1 MFKYNCIICGKES
14 KCDNPKDPLLCF
26 CKDCKNSNQEL
37 YNTNRSLVQKK
48 HAEEQ
53 KIYWDAHPEE
63 HKAFIEERNKK
74 RDNTLIAKYGSI
86 ENAKKLKMEK
96 QMATLKEKYPDEDWE
111 HITNPS
117 QLKIAKENIRKKAS
131 EKDKAFY
138 EERKKK
144 ANKTKI
150 EKYGS
155 LENAYSTMIE
165 NQKATLKEKYGVENV
180 SQIEGLSEKRGNTL
194 KKKIEENPNFWEER
208 NRKGNQTKIEKYGS
222 LEKANLAMRESLRR
236 TCLEKYSTTN
246 VMEVPEFKEKL
257 HKTWEEKKL
266 ENPNYYEPIKQKI
279 ENTLIEKHGSLEEA
293 KKVRKIKREKT
304 CLEKY
309 GFITPLQNE
318 EVKQK
323 IKNTIKERYG
333 VEDNI
338 SQRPGHAEKM
348 KKAIDAKAEAFEKEN
363 NCTRWNTLIEKYGQ
377 GWFRL
382 NLPYLKNNSYC
393 FVSNEYLPQIEE
405 YYKLGHS
412 SVSHAEKEVLD
423 FVKSIYSREILEN
436 VRNIINPMELDIYI
450 PEKKLAIEYNGD
462 FWHSTNGKNS
472 KNYHEEK
479 SKACEKLGIRL
490 IHIYE
495 CEWIYSREKLESL
508 IRIALGCG
516 YSKIG
521 ARKCE
526 VRKISNKEAMPF
538 NEKNHLQGHKNAK
551 VTYGLFYNGELQ
563 QLMSFSKC
571 KYNRNLKGDNDWE
584 IIRGCP
590 GSNNQIV
597 GGVSKLFKTFIREY
611 NPDSVFSYCDFNKFD
626 GKGYEALGMQFVG
639 YTGPDKFYV
648 DKSEH
653 KVNRNPKKR
662 KQLEESCMFT
672 IWGAGS
678 KKYLWKKNA

>member
-1 MFKYNCIICGKES
+1 MEKYNCIICNGEFKS
-14 KCDNPKDPLLCF
+14 PRVLNPLLQICSE
-26 CKDCKNSNQEL
+26 CKKTHPDTVKE
-37 YNTNRSLVQKK
+37 NRTKVWRESVEKQK
-48 HAEEQ
+48 E
-53 KIYWDAHPEE
+53 YWDAHPEE
-63 HKAFIEERNKK
+63 YKTFIEERNKK
-74 RDNTLIAKYGSI
+74 RDATLVAKYGSL
-86 ENAKKLKMEK
+86 ENAKKLKIEK

-117 QLKIAKENIRKKAS
+117 QLRIARENIRKKAS
-131 EKDKAFY
+131 EKDEAFY

-144 ANKTKI
+144 ADKTKI

-155 LENAYSTMIE
+155 LENAYFVMLE
-165 NQKATLKEKYGVENV
+165 NQKNTIKEKYGVERCV
-180 SQIEGLSEKRGNTL
+180 DIPGTLEKRKETL
-194 KKKIEENPNFWEER
+194 NKIVSENPDFWKER
-208 NRKGNQTKIEKYGS
+208 QSKTNATKIEKYGS
-222 LEKANLAMRESLRR
+222 LENASLAVAESTKKTFLK
-236 TCLEKYSTTN
+236 KYGAEN
-246 VMEVPEFKEKL
+246 AMDVPEFREKL
-257 HKTWEEKKL
+257 HRIWEEKKS
-266 ENPNYYEPIKQKI
+266 ENPNYYKSIRQKI

-293 KKVRKIKREKT
+293 NRLRKEKREET
-304 CLEKY
+304 CLKKY

-318 EVKQK
+318 KVKQK
-323 IKNTIKERYG
+323 IKDTIREKYG
-333 VEDNI
+333 VENNI

-348 KKAIDAKAEAFEKEN
+348 RRAIDAKAEAFEKEN
-363 NCTRWNTLIEKYGQ
+363 NCTRWSTLVEKYGQ
-377 GWFRL
+377 GWFHM
-382 NLPYLKNNSYC
+382 NLPYLKDNSSC

-405 YYKLGHS
+405 YYRLGHS

-423 FVKSIYSREILEN
+423 FVKSIYSGKILEN
-436 VRNIINPMELDIYI
+436 VRNIINPLELDIYI
-450 PEKKLAIEYNGD
+450 PEKKIAIEYNGD
-462 FWHSTNGKNS
+462 FWHSADGKTY

-495 CEWIYSREKLESL
+495 CEWVYSREKLESL

-526 VRKISNKEAMPF
+526 VRKISNKEASPF
-538 NEKNHLQGHKNAK
+538 NEKNHLQGHRNAE
-551 VTYGLFYNGELQ
+551 VTYGLFYNEELQ
-563 QLMSFSKC
+563 QLMSFSRC
-571 KYNRNLKGDNDWE
+571 KYNKNIKGDNDWE

-597 GGVSKLFKTFIREY
+597 GGVSKLFKAFVREY

-648 DKSEH
+648 DKSGH
-653 KVNRNPKKR
+653 KINRNPKKR

-678 KKYLWKKNA
+678 KKYLWRKNA